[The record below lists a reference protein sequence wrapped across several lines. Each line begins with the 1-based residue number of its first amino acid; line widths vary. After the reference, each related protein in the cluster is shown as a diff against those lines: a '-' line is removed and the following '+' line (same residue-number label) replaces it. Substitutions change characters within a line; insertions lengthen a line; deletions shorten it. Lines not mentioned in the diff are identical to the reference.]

1 MITKSIKTKLMEYFF
16 LNPTAKLRVRQ
27 IEREVKIPLPSAIR
41 YAKELEKEGILKH
54 DIIAG
59 VKLYSADRTSKM
71 YKMEKIHFN
80 IKQLHSS
87 GLMDYLIDYYGNPT
101 IILFGSYSKGEDTE
115 ESDIDICIETVL
127 REKKDLTKFEK
138 KLNKEIQLFVLK
150 NLKKMSNKHLANN
163 ILNGITLNGFIE
175 VLNEDK

>member
-1 MITKSIKTKLMEYFF
+1 MEYFF
-16 LNPTAKLRVRQ
+16 INPTAKLRVRQ

-41 YAKELEKEGILKH
+41 YSKELEKEKILKSE
-54 DIIAG
+54 IIAG
-59 VKLYSADRTSKM
+59 IKLYSVDRTSKT
-71 YKMEKIHFN
+71 YLLEKTHFN

-87 GLMDYLIDYYGNPT
+87 GLVDYLIKHYSNPT

-115 ESDIDICIETVL
+115 ESDIDIDIETSS
-127 REKKDLTKFEK
+127 KKTPNLSTFEK
-138 KLNKEIQLFVLK
+138 KLNRKIQIHLK
-150 NLKKMSNKHLANN
+150 ILKDLTNKHLANN